1 VIKAILAHHL
11 EMPFDA
17 FQKLNVS
24 PASISALQVSQ
35 DEKRGR
41 RWSQLLCLNLLPY
54 AAKAAWT

>member
-1 VIKAILAHHL
+1 MSGSTERRGDRLQWGILGTGRIAR
-11 EMPFDA
+11 A
-17 FQKLNVS
+17 F
-24 PASISALQVSQ
+24 ASALQVSQ